1 MERKEKRM
9 KNMLKGLTIAA
20 AVLALGG
27 VILSAAYTHTVSE
40 EVTNLRRESRSD
52 LVYLRTRVR
61 ELESELTASLLDRL
75 TPPSQAVD
83 GVVDDET
90 EQVSP
95 DTEADQET
103 ESEIN
108 SDSESESESE
118 EVTVPAHKAPE
129 TGEPTEDTVETGEPT
144 EDTVETDAPAAMYLL
159 TAYNG
164 VIGVFDASGDLVR
177 TINVFVMTLPKA
189 EQEALAVGIPAYTHE
204 EMCALAEQYE

>member
-1 MERKEKRM
+1 M

-129 TGEPTEDTVETGEPT
+129 TGEPTEDTVET
-144 EDTVETDAPAAMYLL
+144 DAPAAMYLL